1 MNTLFARLTLSSL
14 LIASFSLSAWSV
26 APTATEPAGI
36 TFFRGSWKDVL
47 AEARRQNKPIF
58 LDVYTTWCPPCR
70 RMAREAFPS
79 PVLGAKFNTHFIN
92 YQLDAE
98 KGEGLA
104 IAKQYAV
111 ASYPTGL
118 YLSPT
123 GALVHRSVG
132 YGGVK
137 AMADLADHVLALSP
151 MKPTLAKGDKEYA
164 KGRRDPN
171 FLKKY
176 LKTRQELNRPLSDV
190 LDAYLD
196 ALSESERSQP
206 ESIAF
211 VAEMIQTST
220 SKAFDFLIRRRLYLP
235 APDLLKVVTE
245 AQKRVIISDFNR
257 AVTARDQVLLEQII
271 TNNERLLTAIDSSRS
286 EEQKQTTAA
295 TYRQAFLKDQ
305 NALPDSAQ

>member
-1 MNTLFARLTLSSL
+1 MNTFFARLALSL
-14 LIASFSLSAWSV
+14 LLVASFSLSARSV
-26 APTATEPAGI
+26 APAATSPEGI

-58 LDVYTTWCPPCR
+58 LDIYTTWCPPCR

-79 PVLGAKFNTHFIN
+79 PVLGTKFNTHFIN

-137 AMADLADHVLALSP
+137 AMVDLADHVLALSP

-164 KGRRDPN
+164 KGRRDAA

-196 ALSESERSQP
+196 ALSEAERSQP

-211 VAEMIQTST
+211 TAEMIQSST

-235 APDLLKVVTE
+235 SDLLTVVTE
-245 AQKRVIISDFNR
+245 AQQRMISRDFNR
-257 AVTARDQVLLEQII
+257 AVTTRDQVLLEQII
-271 TNNERLLTAIDSSRS
+271 TNNERLLTAIDPNRS

-295 TYRQAFLKDQ
+295 TYRQSFLQEQ
-305 NALPDSAQ
+305 NIVTDSAR